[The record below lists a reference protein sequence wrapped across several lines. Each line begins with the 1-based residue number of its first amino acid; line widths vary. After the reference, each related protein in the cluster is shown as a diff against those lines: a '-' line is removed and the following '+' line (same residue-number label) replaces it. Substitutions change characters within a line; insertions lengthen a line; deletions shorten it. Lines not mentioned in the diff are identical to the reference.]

1 MQLITDSVQEEHGFY
16 KITENY
22 FSCKGAVKKVAFLFV
37 YFHNSFHN
45 SLLNFF
51 SQSAKY
57 GWTNLYFYGRNVYQ
71 RDLNNNSHLIHEY
84 HTLFTIFQDFFII
97 QVYKNISS
105 ITIRLHSNIGKIICK
120 NVNILIYS
128 QNFGN
133 FETYFFLNLYLQI
146 FLVKQRS
153 SKNYS
158 FYGLPL

>member
-1 MQLITDSVQEEHGFY
+1 MCSE
-16 KITENY
+16 K
-22 FSCKGAVKKVAFLFV
+22 VKA
-37 YFHNSFHN
+37 N
-45 SLLNFF
+45 
-51 SQSAKY
+51 QSALLSCCWFFQKK
-57 GWTNLYFYGRNVYQ
+57 LVCCLLFLKKSPVDQIVAYQ

-97 QVYKNISS
+97 QVYKNITS

-133 FETYFFLNLYLQI
+133 FETYFFLNLYLRI